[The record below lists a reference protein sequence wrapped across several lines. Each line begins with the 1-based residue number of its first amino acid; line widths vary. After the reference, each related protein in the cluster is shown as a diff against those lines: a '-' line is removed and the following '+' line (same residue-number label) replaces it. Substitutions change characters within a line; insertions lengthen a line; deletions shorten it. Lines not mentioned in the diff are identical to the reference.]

1 MTHNDFG
8 ERIETLEIRLSH
20 QEATIDEL
28 TRTLLSQEQV
38 LRRQGQA
45 VERLQAQLRALASEP
60 LSAPEDET
68 PPPHY

>member
-1 MTHNDFG
+1 MTSNDFG

-28 TRTLLSQEQV
+28 TRTLLSQEQL
-38 LRRQGQA
+38 LRHQGQA

-60 LSAPEDET
+60 LSAPEDEA